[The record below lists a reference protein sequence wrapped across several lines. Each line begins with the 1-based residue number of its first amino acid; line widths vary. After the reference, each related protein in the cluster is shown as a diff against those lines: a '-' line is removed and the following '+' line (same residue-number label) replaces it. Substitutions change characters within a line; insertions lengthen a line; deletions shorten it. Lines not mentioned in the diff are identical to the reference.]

1 MIVEFGPPLAI
12 FTRRPDESVRF
23 TGGFV
28 AGICT
33 GVTQTRHE
41 GLQAGVQIGL
51 TPLGAFQLLRRP
63 IAEIAEL
70 AVGLR
75 PFLPRRWRQL
85 DQMLAE
91 APDWDRRF
99 DLVEAALSD
108 LMIRANS
115 EPHLLV
121 VAATQRI
128 IATGGQVD
136 MQSLVEYLGYSARY
150 VIQRFRTSI
159 GVTPKVFARITRF
172 DAAMRA
178 MRDEPQIDWTQLAL
192 DHGFYDQSH
201 LSRDIRAFTGMSPTK
216 AREVF
221 GDFGDVWGG
230 D

>member
-1 MIVEFGPPLAI
+1 MPTNIERMSSIPVMTALGHARTSVAKGDSPEDGAWEYATRPVPAKLRRYVREISGYFESTPSSRTRPEFPGPVIVMIVEFGPPLAI

-99 DLVEAALSD
+99 DLVEAALS
-108 LMIRANS
+108 
-115 EPHLLV
+115 
-121 VAATQRI
+121 
-128 IATGGQVD
+128 G
-136 MQSLVEYLGYSARY
+136 
-150 VIQRFRTSI
+150 
-159 GVTPKVFARITRF
+159 
-172 DAAMRA
+172 
-178 MRDEPQIDWTQLAL
+178 
-192 DHGFYDQSH
+192 
-201 LSRDIRAFTGMSPTK
+201 SRLTDKPSPPLP
-216 AREVF
+216 AES
-221 GDFGDVWGG
+221 
-230 D
+230 